1 VPNYTAVDG
10 VGLTAST
17 YNANVRD
24 QVITTCLSSARPTG
38 TIGQKIFETDTLL
51 EYTYSGSGWV
61 QTGGLGAWTTYTP
74 VLTQSGAVAKTV
86 TYAKYIKLGRLCI
99 VNMRLDVTGTGTAN
113 NVITVSAPFTA
124 AYASTNTIGSGW
136 VYATNIFPG
145 IASQYTTTS
154 FALWDATQVTGVL
167 HLGQA
172 GTAVSGALGAGHGVS
187 MHVAY
192 ETAA

>member
-136 VYATNIFPG
+136 FYNGNIVPG
-145 IASQYTTTS
+145 IASQFTTTT
-154 FALWDATQVTGVL
+154 FALWDATQVTATL
-167 HLGQA
+167 HLGQT
-172 GTAVSGALGAGHGVS
+172 GTAFGSAVSSGQGIS
-187 MHVAY
+187 MSVTY